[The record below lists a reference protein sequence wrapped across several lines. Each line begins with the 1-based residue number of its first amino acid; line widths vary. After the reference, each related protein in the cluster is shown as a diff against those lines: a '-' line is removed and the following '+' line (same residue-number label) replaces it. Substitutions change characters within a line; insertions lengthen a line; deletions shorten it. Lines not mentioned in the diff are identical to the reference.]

1 MEFDMNRVT
10 IAAVLLTALLASSQA
25 SANDLVPTGTLRATY
40 IATNPVQAFVDPA
53 TKEVRGP
60 GAEIARALAK
70 RLNVP
75 LDIKGAPSVQGVLDS
90 VKKGEADIGFLA
102 YDPVRTVDVDFS
114 QTYSLAQNTYLVL
127 ANSPLRAVADIDKTG
142 QKIGVGERDAGDFF
156 LTRTLKNATLV
167 RNTGGNLDSQSSSSN
182 PA

>member
-10 IAAVLLTALLASSQA
+10 IAAVLLAALSASSQA

-40 IATNPVQAFVDPA
+40 IATNPVQAFVDPT

-75 LDIKGAPSVQGVLDS
+75 LDITRCTG
-90 VKKGEADIGFLA
+90 
-102 YDPVRTVDVDFS
+102 
-114 QTYSLAQNTYLVL
+114 
-127 ANSPLRAVADIDKTG
+127 RARRA
-142 QKIGVGERDAGDFF
+142 R
-156 LTRTLKNATLV
+156 
-167 RNTGGNLDSQSSSSN
+167 
-182 PA
+182 